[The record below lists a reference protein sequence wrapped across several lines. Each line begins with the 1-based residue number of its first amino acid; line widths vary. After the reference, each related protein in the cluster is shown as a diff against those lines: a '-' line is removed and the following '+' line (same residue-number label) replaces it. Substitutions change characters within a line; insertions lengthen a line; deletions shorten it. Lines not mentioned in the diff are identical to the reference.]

1 MFNTV
6 TQQSEHKDHAMAH
19 DHQMLEDNKAAP
31 GRTRYRHGTRMAIR
45 SEDEG
50 VGTGGDGVQPLTYV
64 PLDAAYPPRKR
75 AERLSWVI
83 WAIIGDQKVGVNLLG
98 GSPFQALLEASGTA
112 ERLRLAR
119 LKLREVKEK
128 LARS

>member
-1 MFNTV
+1 M
-6 TQQSEHKDHAMAH
+6 
-19 DHQMLEDNKAAP
+19 
-31 GRTRYRHGTRMAIR
+31 
-45 SEDEG
+45 
-50 VGTGGDGVQPLTYV
+50 
-64 PLDAAYPPRKR
+64 
-75 AERLSWVI
+75 I